1 MSPVSPKV
9 IAASVTAIV
18 VTLLTTYVLK
28 GHDPASVELV
38 VAPLVTA
45 VLTFAAGWWAKHR

>member
-9 IAASVTAIV
+9 IAASVTALV